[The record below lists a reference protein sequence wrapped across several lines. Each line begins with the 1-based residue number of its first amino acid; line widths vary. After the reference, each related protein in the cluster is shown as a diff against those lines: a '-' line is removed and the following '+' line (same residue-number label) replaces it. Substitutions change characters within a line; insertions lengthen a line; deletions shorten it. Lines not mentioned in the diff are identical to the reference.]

1 MKKILPVLLVG
12 VLLVSGFGAAVT
24 THETQKELARQET
37 ITFSEPVITTD
48 DSYATIQLQQATS
61 SATSPGSPVLP
72 YYTKVFTFPLGT
84 TITGVT
90 CGASTTETIY
100 VGQDVTPAPEP
111 TPVSDASAASRN
123 SIGMKN
129 EGIYSS
135 AERYPA
141 SRVSYQVGGGLEG
154 NTHVTILSV
163 SYYPLQYSPQQ
174 HLLFFTPIIEM
185 TVTYEPP
192 QTLKTFGTGTN
203 LLVIAPAEFSSALQP
218 LIDHKNQHGIATT
231 LETNENIYAT
241 YQGRDQAEKIK
252 YAIADAVKN
261 QGITYVLLVGDVYK
275 LPIRESLANYHGYY
289 DETII
294 TDLYYADLFD
304 SLGNFCSWDANN
316 NSIFGEQGDKVDL
329 YPDVNLGRLA
339 CSSIEQV
346 NITVDKIIHYET
358 ETYGSTWY
366 KNIILIGGNTF
377 PFPGNEGEELNTM
390 VMHIMSQ
397 FTPEIIWVSKH
408 NFNRHTISGT
418 ITKGAGFMDYSG
430 HGLEYGMF
438 THPTSYIGSKSYN
451 SLYIKDL
458 KNGYKLPIM
467 YFDACSTAKLDF
479 VVQDILN
486 YRVYFLFNALAHA
499 LKLNTSRRLT
509 CFAWAFVAHQGGG
522 AIATI
527 GATRVAFGGNDEGA
541 GKISLEFFSAYNSSQ
556 YLGEMN
562 TKMQIGYIN
571 DVHGDSFTVEE
582 FILLGDPTLR
592 LGGYHSG

>member
-1 MKKILPVLLVG
+1 
-12 VLLVSGFGAAVT
+12 
-24 THETQKELARQET
+24 
-37 ITFSEPVITTD
+37 
-48 DSYATIQLQQATS
+48 
-61 SATSPGSPVLP
+61 
-72 YYTKVFTFPLGT
+72 
-84 TITGVT
+84 
-90 CGASTTETIY
+90 
-100 VGQDVTPAPEP
+100 
-111 TPVSDASAASRN
+111 
-123 SIGMKN
+123 
-129 EGIYSS
+129 
-135 AERYPA
+135 
-141 SRVSYQVGGGLEG
+141 
-154 NTHVTILSV
+154 VTILSV

-174 HLLFFTPIIEM
+174 HLLFFTPTVGM

-192 QTLKTFGTGTN
+192 QTMKTFSSGTG
-203 LLVIAPAEFSSALQP
+203 LLVIAPSEFSSALQP

-231 LETNENIYAT
+231 LQTTENIYAT

-252 YAIADAVKN
+252 YAIADAVET
-261 QGITYVLLVGDVYK
+261 QGMANVLLVGDVYK

-294 TDLYYADLFD
+294 TDLYYTDLFD
-304 SLGNFCSWDANN
+304 SQGNFCSWDANN

-329 YPDVNLGRLA
+329 YPDVHLGRLA
-339 CSSIEQV
+339 CSSVEQV

-358 ETYGSTWY
+358 ETYGSSWY
-366 KNIILIGGNTF
+366 QNIILIGGNTF

-408 NFNRHTISGT
+408 NFNRRTISGT
-418 ITKGAGFMDYSG
+418 ITKGAGFLDYSG

-438 THPTSYIGSKSYN
+438 THTTSYIGSKSYN

-499 LKLNTSRRLT
+499 LKLNTSKKLT
-509 CFAWAFVAHQGGG
+509 CYAWAFVAHQGGG

-527 GATRVAFGGNDEGA
+527 GATRVAFGGTDEGA

-562 TKMQIGYIN
+562 TKMQTGYIN
-571 DVHGDSFTVEE
+571 DVHGDTFTVEE

-592 LGGYHSG
+592 LGGYPSG

>member
-1 MKKILPVLLVG
+1 MKKILQVLLIG
-12 VLLVSGFGAAVT
+12 VLLCSGFGAAVT
-24 THETQKELARQET
+24 THETQKEYTLQEM
-37 ITFSEPVITTD
+37 ITFSEPVITTHD
-48 DSYATIQLQQATS
+48 GYTTIQLQEATS
-61 SATSPGSPVLP
+61 SSTSPGSPVLP

-84 TITGVT
+84 IITGVT
-90 CGASTTETIY
+90 CGASTTEMTY
-100 VGQDVTPAPEP
+100 LVQDVTPAPEP
-111 TPVSDASAASRN
+111 TSVSDASLASGS
-123 SIGMKN
+123 SIGIKN

-141 SRVSYQVGGGLEG
+141 SRISYQIGGGLEG
-154 NTHVTILSV
+154 DTHVTILSV
-163 SYYPLQYSPQQ
+163 SYYPIQYSPQQ
-174 HLLFFTPIIEM
+174 HLLFFTPTVGM
-185 TVTYEPP
+185 TVTYKSP
-192 QTLKTFGTGTN
+192 QTLKTFGTGTD
-203 LLVIAPAEFSSALQP
+203 LLVIAPAEFSSALQT
-218 LIDHKNQHGIATT
+218 LVDHKYQHGIATT
-231 LETNENIYAT
+231 LLTTEDIYVT

-252 YAIADAVKN
+252 YAIADAVET
-261 QGITYVLLVGDVYK
+261 QEIAYVLLVGDVYK
-275 LPIRESLANYHGYY
+275 LPIRESETSYHGYY
-289 DETII
+289 DETVI

-316 NSIFGEQGDKVDL
+316 NNIFGEQGDKVDL

-339 CSSIEQV
+339 CSSVKQV
-346 NITVDKIIHYET
+346 NITVDKITHYET
-358 ETYGSTWY
+358 ETYGSSWY

-408 NFNRHTISGT
+408 NFNRHTISST
-418 ITKGAGFMDYSG
+418 ITKGAGFLDYSG

-438 THPTSYIGSKSYN
+438 THPPGYVGSKSYN

-499 LKLNTSRRLT
+499 LKLNTSRKLT

-527 GATRVAFGGNDEGA
+527 GATRVAFGGFDEGA

-562 TKMQIGYIN
+562 TKMQTGYIN

-592 LGGYHSG
+592 LGGYPSG